1 MDFKDIFA
9 DLNDAITC
17 FHDFPKPGVKF
28 LDIMPIFLN
37 CNLVEKILQ
46 SVVDNCNALKY
57 HFDAVVALEARGFL
71 FGPLIALKMKLPFI
85 PIRKHGKLPGKRITI
100 SYEKEYGLDIF
111 EMQEDNLLQ
120 KDANVL
126 LFDDILATGG
136 NLYVSFHNLLFMK
149 QFVEILCTA
158 AAAVKLIEKSGAT
171 VSCAIFLAELTYLNG
186 KQMLKNTPYYSIIQF
201 HE

>member
-9 DLNDAITC
+9 DLNDVITC
-17 FHDFPKPGVKF
+17 FHDFPNPGGYNAN
-28 LDIMPIFLN
+28 IFELQS
-37 CNLVEKILQ
+37 CGKILQ
-46 SVVDNCNALKY
+46 SIVDNCNAMKY

-71 FGPLIALKMKLPFI
+71 FGPLIALKMKIPFI
-85 PIRKHGKLPGKRITI
+85 PIRKHGKLPGKLITI
-100 SYEKEYGLDIF
+100 NYEKEYGLDIF
-111 EMQEDNLLQ
+111 EMQEDNILQ

-136 NLYVSFHNLLFMK
+136 NLY
-149 QFVEILCTA
+149 FVEILCTA

-186 KQMLKNTPYYSIIQF
+186 KQLLKSTPYYSIIQF